1 MTQIQPLRE
10 YKVDICD
17 FGVIKYEFEFSEFFD
32 RPIPSLCVTIF
43 SSDENA
49 RAQPEI
55 IRNAKPGEIQSF
67 NLLASWTDTNER
79 PYIQIC
85 PCNEK
90 CKENLFIDVVDDEC
104 TNESS
109 QNFMESITASYNEKR
124 NYVQSKMK
132 FMFNNE
138 EGLAQTSEILL
149 QNCYRKGFQIELFSI
164 LIGWDSL
171 RLRLSVVGSSHR
183 SVLLEPIYSKLK
195 DAGIVSCKILNM
207 NTIGGDRKKRAGA
220 SSKSMTVGGTFK
232 NASAAANISESSK
245 ALSEEV
251 ASAIIG
257 SGEFSN

>member
-1 MTQIQPLRE
+1 MTAWPIRLFR
-10 YKVDICD
+10 I
-17 FGVIKYEFEFSEFFD
+17 FEAFKNWNEFFD

-149 QNCYRKGFQIELFSI
+149 QNCYRKGFQFSI

-171 RLRLSVVGSSHR
+171 RLLTAGSSHW
-183 SVLLEPIYSKLK
+183 SVKVVYQFGTYS
-195 DAGIVSCKILNM
+195 
-207 NTIGGDRKKRAGA
+207 
-220 SSKSMTVGGTFK
+220 
-232 NASAAANISESSK
+232 
-245 ALSEEV
+245 
-251 ASAIIG
+251 
-257 SGEFSN
+257 

>member
-1 MTQIQPLRE
+1 MRE

-32 RPIPSLCVTIF
+32 RPVPSLCVTIF

-55 IRNAKPGEIQSF
+55 IRNAKPGEIQHF
-67 NLLASWTDTNER
+67 NLLASWTDTNEVNFIFQSFLKNFIKR

-149 QNCYRKGFQIELFSI
+149 QNCYRQDFNGTYNEL
-164 LIGWDSL
+164 LIV
-171 RLRLSVVGSSHR
+171 RV
-183 SVLLEPIYSKLK
+183 
-195 DAGIVSCKILNM
+195 
-207 NTIGGDRKKRAGA
+207 TICL
-220 SSKSMTVGGTFK
+220 
-232 NASAAANISESSK
+232 I
-245 ALSEEV
+245 
-251 ASAIIG
+251 
-257 SGEFSN
+257 